1 MSLGSTWGKITDT
14 GERHP
19 SPASLPGFWTRRW
32 PEKNRKPRT
41 CWETRRTSKELS
53 WEPRRHPA
61 SLSVAASEEE
71 VVSPRSERVKW
82 LRANPASAG
91 KGKQKPPVSMSGS
104 PPGAPGRPPPPGVRP
119 LAAAATCAAQGPR
132 PRLCAPPKTLRTL
145 QPTPP
150 ASQPA
155 ARHRVPWTAA
165 CGASALDFSLS
176 RFRFPPRGLP
186 RGCGISAPALRWAG
200 RRCGRCVPD
209 DHLAGPGST
218 PGTDWSPLPPLPLP
232 AHPEPPTPERASAT
246 PSPTFPAGRRG
257 PHSPLSPLDSSSGC
271 SRRGRGGSAFVPWGW
286 QVRLGPGRTQE
297 TTAELGIPDRGRSL
311 PAALPAAVAAA
322 VEIVPALCRPHLS
335 YLIHHYRIPP
345 NRGAPQHF
353 AT

>member
-1 MSLGSTWGKITDT
+1 MRLGGTWGKITDS
-14 GERHP
+14 GGRHP
-19 SPASLPGFWTRRW
+19 APASLPGFWTRRW

-41 CWETRRTSKELS
+41 CWETRKSSKGLS

-61 SLSVAASEEE
+61 SLSAAASEEDE

-82 LRANPASAG
+82 LRANPGSAG
-91 KGKQKPPVSMSGS
+91 IGEQKPPVSVSGS
-104 PPGAPGRPPPPGVRP
+104 PPGAPSPAPRGSPSGCGRNLRCAGPSPAPLRATQNFAHTAANAAR
-119 LAAAATCAAQGPR
+119 LAASR
-132 PRLCAPPKTLRTL
+132 APP
-145 QPTPP
+145 
-150 ASQPA
+150 
-155 ARHRVPWTAA
+155 
-165 CGASALDFSLS
+165 SALDRCLWGFGFGLFPQPLPIPTQGAPS
-176 RFRFPPRGLP
+176 RLR
-186 RGCGISAPALRWAG
+186 SSTPALRWAG

-232 AHPEPPTPERASAT
+232 AHPEPPTPERESPT

-286 QVRLGPGRTQE
+286 QVRLGPGRTGDA
-297 TTAELGIPDRGRSL
+297 AELGIPDGGCSL